1 MAVDEDLMADLQMV
15 MPVLPPG
22 WHMLHLRPDCHNCT
36 TEPHFVRVVRPA
48 PASHPSPGTGVSSAQ
63 PSAICTDASQPSSQS
78 VYTVAALPAASWLPC
93 LSVCILD

>member
-48 PASHPSPGTGVSSAQ
+48 PAGHLSPCTRASRRHHLHSLLQ
-63 PSAICTDASQPSSQS
+63 P
-78 VYTVAALPAASWLPC
+78 ALMLHSLPRLFALGLHSLHAASLLP
-93 LSVCILD
+93 